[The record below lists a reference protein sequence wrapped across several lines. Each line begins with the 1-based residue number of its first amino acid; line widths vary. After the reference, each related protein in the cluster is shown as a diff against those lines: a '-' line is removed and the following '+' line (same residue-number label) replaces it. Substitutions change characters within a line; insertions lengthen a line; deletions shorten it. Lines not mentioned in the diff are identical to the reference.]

1 MSKSTRPA
9 AYRVYGL
16 MQSFFTRKMTGY
28 LDYKGIPWR
37 LRRSAMTDPRLIA
50 AGFPGGMPAIEAPD
64 GEMMWDSTA
73 MILHLEHRFPEP
85 SVLPADPVQRFLCF
99 VIEDVCDEWLY
110 RPAVG
115 SRWYVAENS
124 AVGGFELARDMTVEL
139 PLRCDDAFAGV
150 GFHVRSSCPPL
161 GVTET
166 SIECWIDEVLRPWQR
181 ALGAHLAGHRFLFGD
196 RPALADFAVFGGN
209 AAHFVND
216 PACRRWT
223 EEDAP
228 ALVEHTHRILQP
240 EDHDDE
246 GGWADPREVPETLIA
261 LLAEAGRLYLPW
273 VSRATVEGEAVVAF
287 TRGDPVTVRATSF
300 LVEARAILLARY
312 AECRSPAIDAV
323 LGRAGILEHFAGHLE
338 QAGRIPP
345 IGDPPRPALNRPYP
359 PEGVS

>member
-1 MSKSTRPA
+1 MSTATRPRV
-9 AYRVYGL
+9 YRVYGL

-37 LRRSAMTDPRLIA
+37 LHRSAMTDPRLA
-50 AGFPGGMPAIEAPD
+50 EVGFPGGMPAVESPE
-64 GEMMWDSTA
+64 GEFMWDSTA

-85 SVLPADPVQRFLCF
+85 SVLPPDPVQRFLSF
-99 VIEDVCDEWLY
+99 VVEDVCDEWLY

-115 SRWYVAENS
+115 SRWHVPENA
-124 AVGGFELARDMTVEL
+124 AVGGFELARDMTAEL

-166 SIECWIDEVLRPWQR
+166 SIARWIDEVLRPWQR
-181 ALGAHLAGHRFLFGD
+181 ALGSHLAARPFLFGD
-196 RPALADFAVFGGN
+196 RPSLADFAVFGAN

-228 ALVEHTHRILQP
+228 ALVEHTHRLLQP
-240 EDHDDE
+240 EDHTF
-246 GGWADPREVPETLIA
+246 GAWAEAADVPQTLIA

-273 VSRATVEGEAVVAF
+273 VSRATVAGEAAVEFA
-287 TRGDPVTVRATSF
+287 GGPAVTVRATPF
-300 LVEARAILLARY
+300 LIEARATLLARY
-312 AECRSPAIDAV
+312 AASRSPALDA
-323 LGRAGILEHFAGHLE
+323 LLERAGILEHFASHVG
-338 QAGRIPP
+338 QAGRIPEASVL
-345 IGDPPRPALNRPYP
+345 PRPALNRPYP
-359 PEGVS
+359 PEGIS